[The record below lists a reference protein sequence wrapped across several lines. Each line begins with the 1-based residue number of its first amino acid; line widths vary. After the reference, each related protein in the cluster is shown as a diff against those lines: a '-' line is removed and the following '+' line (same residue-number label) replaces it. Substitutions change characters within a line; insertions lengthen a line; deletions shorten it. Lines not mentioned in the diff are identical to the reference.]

1 MAQDLLSRAMYG
13 KEKVTSALNFYDL
26 VDKNMAGEEVS
37 MSSFKGQVLLLVNV
51 ASKWGLTN
59 QNYTEFSQI
68 ADEYNDRG
76 LKILAFPCNQ
86 FGGQEPVS

>member
-1 MAQDLLSRAMYG
+1 MADNPQSLFVTAIIVVFTATLLHQPKKTILRVATMAQDLLSRAMYG

-51 ASKWGLTN
+51 ASK
-59 QNYTEFSQI
+59 
-68 ADEYNDRG
+68 
-76 LKILAFPCNQ
+76 
-86 FGGQEPVS
+86 